1 MTRRFAREKV
11 VQALYAWE
19 LKGNTKDEVRRLLV
33 EQPLQEDEKLKKFA
47 SHLFD
52 MAVDHRSEIDPI
64 IEKHLANWDLK
75 RLSLVDKCILRSSI
89 TEFLYFKDIPPK
101 VTINEAIELAKAF
114 YDEQSGQFVNG
125 LLDAIRKDLTAEG
138 LLVKEGRG
146 LQE

>member
-19 LKGNTKDEVRRLLV
+19 LKGNTKEEIRRLLV
-33 EQPLQEDEKLKKFA
+33 EQPLQEDKKLQTFA

-52 MAVDHRSEIDPI
+52 MVIDHRKEIDPM

-75 RLSLVDKCILRSSI
+75 RLSLVDSCILRSSI

-125 LLDAIRKDLTAEG
+125 LLDAIRKELMAEG

>member
-19 LKGNTKDEVRRLLV
+19 LKGNTKEEIRRLLV
-33 EQPLQEDEKLKKFA
+33 EQPLQEDKKLQGFA

-52 MAVDHRSEIDPI
+52 MTIDHRKEIDPV

-75 RLSLVDKCILRSSI
+75 RLSLVDSCILRSSI

-125 LLDAIRKDLTAEG
+125 LLDAIRKELTAEG